1 MEETPARERSV
12 MNAYVLLTLMA
23 IFFGGTWV
31 AGRVAVDAIPPM
43 TVAATRFVIASALL
57 WGWAR
62 LQGHTGTRITRG
74 DLLVILT
81 LGATAVAIYNV
92 LFLYGLTLAP
102 ASDGAIIVP
111 GLAPVF
117 TVLIAW
123 PALRERV
130 GPWAMAGFVVA
141 FAGLYLVV
149 APGAAETSNR
159 LLGDLYFLLGALCW
173 GIYTVVIKIAV
184 RRFTTVAA
192 TLYGT
197 VAGTLMLLP
206 FALAARGW
214 QPLAAAPA
222 VSWAGLLY
230 LAIFGTVFGFVFF
243 NEGIRRIG
251 AGPASAFAFLVP
263 VIGVLSSVW
272 LLDERMTPLTVLGA
286 ALVLFGLW
294 LVQRGGLQQ
303 RTRATEQA
311 S

>member
-1 MEETPARERSV
+1 
-12 MNAYVLLTLMA
+12 MNSAYVLLTLMA
-23 IFFGGTWV
+23 ICFGGTWV

-43 TVAATRFVIASALL
+43 TVAAARFVIASALL

-74 DLLVILT
+74 DLPVILT

-117 TVLIAW
+117 TVILAW
-123 PALRERV
+123 LALRERM
-130 GPWAMAGFVVA
+130 GRWAMAGFVVA
-141 FAGLYLVV
+141 FGGLYLVV
-149 APGAAETSNR
+149 APGAGEASNR
-159 LLGDLYFLLGALCW
+159 LLGDLFFLLGALCW
-173 GIYTVVIKIAV
+173 GIYAVVIKTAV
-184 RRFTTVAA
+184 RRFTTVTA
-192 TLYGT
+192 TLYGN

-206 FALAARGW
+206 FAVAARGW

-230 LAIFGTVFGFVFF
+230 LAIFGTVFAFVFF
-243 NEGIRRIG
+243 NEGVKRIG

-272 LLDERMTPLTVLGA
+272 LLDERLTPLAVLGA
-286 ALVLFGLW
+286 ALVLLGLGI
-294 LVQRGGLQQ
+294 VQRGEAQP
-303 RTRATEQA
+303 RRAASEQA